1 MKPITLQQYLQEEDF
16 IEKIFIQLEDGSNIN
31 GLLSDVR
38 LGKSKDNLGK
48 YIYEIRHDDHD
59 PGILCTIE
67 HNVLV
72 NFAGSLILNEPLE
85 IEEDEFL
92 NIKDWSFD
100 YE

>member
-16 IEKIFIQLEDGSNIN
+16 IEKIFIQLEDGYIIE
-31 GLLSDVR
+31 GILSDVR
-38 LGKSKDNLGK
+38 LDKSKDNLGK

-59 PGILCTIE
+59 PETLCTIE
-67 HNVLV
+67 HNVLA

-92 NIKDWSFD
+92 DIKDWSYD